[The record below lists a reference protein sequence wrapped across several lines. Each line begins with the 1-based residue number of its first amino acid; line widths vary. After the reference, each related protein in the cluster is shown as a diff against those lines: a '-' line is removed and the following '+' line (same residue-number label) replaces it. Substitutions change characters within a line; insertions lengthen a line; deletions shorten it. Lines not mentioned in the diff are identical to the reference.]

1 MGGNEDATG
10 DRKRSRPEITERMAM
25 WGLQG
30 AGRKQMAHSDWQPES
45 VIKGLF
51 MEVWVGLGPGGHWEQ
66 WGVAV
71 TLGIEED
78 GRVVTNTRGRA
89 VSFGRG

>member
-1 MGGNEDATG
+1 MTG
-10 DRKRSRPEITERMAM
+10 DRKRSPPEIIERVAV

-45 VIKGLF
+45 VIKIILGG
-51 MEVWVGLGPGGHWEQ
+51 VGRIRSGGHWEQ

-78 GRVVTNTRGRA
+78 GRVVTNTPRDSC
-89 VSFGRG
+89 VLW